1 MVFYPLNKEQNQL
14 INNFSNGN
22 FSLWY
27 NKYVLLSDDKSFKAS
42 DLNGKTDKA
51 VNLYKDQFE
60 RMKKGSEKLLKNK
73 HIQQI
78 DFCRKFSEKSSL
90 ECTSVHAKLKSPLVV
105 GIGQTHPNE
114 ISMTFDRNIGVPYI
128 PSSSIKGVARFA
140 FILSQILNDD
150 YTINERFE
158 NKEEIDLD
166 ELGDFVKLFGGEN
179 KVKTD
184 KTESFKGGVIFLDA
198 YPADLPF
205 LKVDIMNP
213 HYGEYYKDE
222 KGIIPP
228 ADYLTP
234 VPIKFLTVK
243 EGAEYVFRIVGNKEF
258 IGQAKE
264 ALKKAITEEG
274 VGAKTALG
282 YGLFDIIEYN
292 EPQLLDLGYKKY
304 LEENISPEEKERLR
318 RENFIEKVK
327 NYSGNIDEIFN
338 QWQQDEKLKDD
349 KEIAKAL
356 KSKVK
361 KKKSNGEF
369 TYRYKIIADILEINL
384 ESDSSGK
391 TQQSPSNDSIEKA
404 LAELDKHIKKKKIS
418 KKEYN
423 KLATKYKEKEFKDIK
438 EIVDKL
444 SQIKKLM
451 KK

>member
-27 NKYVLLSDDKSFKAS
+27 NKYVPLSDDKSFKAS
-42 DLNGKTDKA
+42 DLNGKTDRA
-51 VNLYKDQFE
+51 VELYKEQFE
-60 RMKKGSEKLLKNK
+60 KMKSGLKKLLKNK

-78 DFCRKFSEKSSL
+78 DLCKKFSEKSNL
-90 ECTSVHAKLKSPLVV
+90 EYVSVYAKLKSPLIV
-105 GIGQTHPNE
+105 GIGKTHPNE
-114 ISMTFDRNIGVPYI
+114 TSMIFDRNIGVPYI
-128 PSSSIKGVARFA
+128 PSSSIKGVTRFS

-150 YTINERFE
+150 YTINERYK
-158 NKEEIDLD
+158 NKEKIDLG

-179 KVKTD
+179 KVEKD

-198 YPADLPF
+198 YPADLPS
-205 LKVDIMNP
+205 LKIDIMNP
-213 HYGEYYKDE
+213 HYGDYYKDE
-222 KGIIPP
+222 TGKTPP

-243 EGAEYVFRIVGNKEF
+243 ERTEYVFRIIGNKGLIE
-258 IGQAKE
+258 QAKE
-264 ALKKAITEEG
+264 TLKKAITEEG
-274 VGAKTALG
+274 VGAKTALD
-282 YGLFDIIEYN
+282 YGIFDIIEYS
-292 EPQLLDLGYKKY
+292 EPQSLDLEYKKY
-304 LEENISPEEKERLR
+304 LDENISPEEKERLR

-327 NYSGNIDEIFN
+327 NYSGNIDEIFD
-338 QWQQDEKLKDD
+338 QWQKDEYLKKD

-369 TYRYKIIADILEINL
+369 TNQYKIIADILEIDL
-384 ESDSSGK
+384 ESDSSRK
-391 TQQSPSNDSIEKA
+391 TQQSPSDNSIEKA
-404 LAELDKHIKKKKIS
+404 LAELDKHIKKGKIS

-438 EIVDKL
+438 EVVDKL